1 MNLRN
6 FLLQVDEITGQMSAG
21 QLKAVIHENARLLAE
36 AKRSDYLDN
45 LKLFLAEPQS
55 EVMDEAGSKRKLDEE
70 FEKECD
76 RLLKEICKIEE
87 GELYMEC
94 QLNYEYN
101 EWYDSDDEEVLFQIC
116 MELLMLLQMH
126 VNIFTDVLTV
136 KNIHTGTKLQSV

>member
-87 GELYMEC
+87 
-94 QLNYEYN
+94 
-101 EWYDSDDEEVLFQIC
+101 
-116 MELLMLLQMH
+116 
-126 VNIFTDVLTV
+126 
-136 KNIHTGTKLQSV
+136 

>member
-101 EWYDSDDEEVLFQIC
+101 EWYDSDDEEVLLAKVRMEDSMMRVKGKKIAAEL
-116 MELLMLLQMH
+116 MELT
-126 VNIFTDVLTV
+126 FR
-136 KNIHTGTKLQSV
+136 